1 MDKHITSR
9 IPVIDMQ
16 GFRHSQTAGAD
27 QLIFNEIRGGN
38 HIATAHRHD
47 FFMIILFVKGS
58 GVHIIDSVQYNITD
72 RQVHVLFPGQVHR
85 WNIEPGTEGYQ
96 LMVARPLLEQFAP
109 YFRFS
114 FTNYQNHPVI
124 VLSEYSFQGLFYGFR
139 AIKAE
144 LNNQSPLL
152 QLITAYAGVIAAI
165 VSKEA
170 EHSFQEFKVYQSHP
184 ILAGFNMLIDE
195 FFREKKTVAFY
206 AGKLHLTANYL
217 NILCKKHLKVS
228 ATQLINQRIVLE
240 AKRLLQCTSLSVK
253 EIAAELGYNDHAHFS
268 NFFKARTAVPP
279 SEFRKK

>member
-1 MDKHITSR
+1 MDKHINSR

-16 GFRHSQTAGAD
+16 GFRQSQTAGAE
-27 QLIFNEIRGGN
+27 QLIFNEIKGEDRI
-38 HIATAHRHD
+38 HTAHRHD
-47 FFMIILFVKGS
+47 FFMIILFVKGR
-58 GVHIIDSVQYNITD
+58 GIHVIDSMEYQIQD
-72 RQVHVLFPGQVHR
+72 RQVHILFPGQVHR
-85 WNIEPGTEGYQ
+85 WDIEPGTKGYQ
-96 LMVARPLLEQFAP
+96 LMVERQLLEQFAP

-124 VLSEYSFQGLFYGFR
+124 VLSEQGFQRLSYGFD

-144 LNNQSPLL
+144 LNQQTPLL

-170 EHSFQEFKVYQSHP
+170 ERCFQEFKVYQTHP
-184 ILAGFNMLIDE
+184 ILAGFNMLIDA
-195 FFREKKTVAFY
+195 FFKQQKTVSFY

-228 ATQLINQRIVLE
+228 ATQLISQRVLLE
-240 AKRLLQCTSLSVK
+240 AKRLLQCTGLSIK

-268 NFFKARTAVPP
+268 NFFKARTGISP
-279 SEFRKK
+279 SGFRKK